1 MIMNPSPLEFLA
13 AFAIVL
19 IFGITAG
26 AVLVWRWMACRAAV
40 RSATSR
46 TSAPSPL
53 VAA

>member
-19 IFGITAG
+19 IVGITTG
-26 AVLVWRWMACRAAV
+26 AVLAWRWMACRAAV
-40 RSATSR
+40 RHATSR